1 MEKLKIFFL
10 GNSLVMK
17 KRKLIVLQWVIG
29 DGAAGDDQDGGEQD
43 GINFLDFADISL
55 KCQCPV
61 TGF

>member
-1 MEKLKIFFL
+1 ME
-10 GNSLVMK
+10 

-29 DGAAGDDQDGGEQD
+29 DGAAGDPERRGSDQDGGEQG

-61 TGF
+61 AGF